1 MTINPFKTYTF
12 KTDDEQYKHMNG
24 TTVVI
29 LAALGPDETGKE
41 KAYICLEDYTT
52 IEVYEDNLVLKE
64 STGINNHYDH

>member
-1 MTINPFKTYTF
+1 
-12 KTDDEQYKHMNG
+12 MNG